1 MFSRSNRTVS
11 VLGATALAASVA
23 LLGTG
28 SSPHGG
34 AAAAT
39 SPFAA
44 MAGSWSGEG
53 TIKMSTGDSERI
65 RCRVTYALEGTKLR
79 QNLRCASDSYK
90 LDVKSE
96 LSYNAGAGRVSGTWS
111 ETNYG
116 VGGFLSGSVVGGQIR
131 ATVEGQNF
139 AATVDVTTNGN
150 QQSVTIRPQRTDVSE
165 VAVTLRRAAS

>member
-11 VLGATALAASVA
+11 ALRGTALAASIAV
-23 LLGTG
+23 LGMG
-28 SSPHGG
+28 YPLHGG

-44 MAGSWSGEG
+44 MAGSWSGDG

-65 RCRVTYALEGTKLR
+65 RCRGTYALEGAKLR
-79 QNLRCASDSYK
+79 QTLRCASDSYK

-96 LSYNAGAGRVSGTWS
+96 LSYNSGAGRVSGTWS

-131 ATVEGQNF
+131 ARVEGQNF
-139 AATVDVTTNGN
+139 AATVDVTTSGD
-150 QQSVTIRPQRTDVSE
+150 QQSVTIRPQQTDVSE
-165 VAVTLRRAAS
+165 VAVTLRRGAS